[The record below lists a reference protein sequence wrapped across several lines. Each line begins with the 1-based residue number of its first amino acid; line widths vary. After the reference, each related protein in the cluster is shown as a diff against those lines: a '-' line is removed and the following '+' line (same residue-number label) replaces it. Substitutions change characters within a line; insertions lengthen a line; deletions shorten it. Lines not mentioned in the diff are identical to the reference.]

1 MKTDVNGV
9 SQCQPGCENYETFTH
24 RRKKF
29 YQYEYRAEDG
39 ELFTCVKPTLT
50 ECRKAK
56 DEYFKPVTVVFT
68 PAEFK
73 EKGFDGEIAKY
84 MREHTNTAIVGDVP
98 GIDRHVIRYRTH
110 KDWTN
115 YKNPYS
121 TK

>member
-1 MKTDVNGV
+1 MKLDMHCHVREGSVDSRV
-9 SQCQPGCENYETFTH
+9 S
-24 RRKKF
+24 
-29 YQYEYRAEDG
+29 
-39 ELFTCVKPTLT
+39 L
-50 ECRKAK
+50 
-56 DEYFKPVTVVFT
+56 DEYITT
-68 PAEFK
+68 LK

-98 GIDRHVIRYRTH
+98 GVDRHVIRYRTH

>member
-1 MKTDVNGV
+1 MKTDVNGI

-29 YQYEYRAEDG
+29 YQYEYRADDG
-39 ELFTCVKPTLT
+39 ELFTCVKPTLS
-50 ECRKAK
+50 ECRKAR
-56 DEYFKPVTVVFT
+56 DEHFKPVTVVYT

-84 MREHTNTAIVGDVP
+84 MREHTNTAIVGGVP
-98 GIDRHVIRYRTH
+98 GVDRHVIRYRTH
-110 KDWTN
+110 KDWIN